1 LKYRVASA
9 IVVAV
14 PYEPAEA
21 ILLAEVDDLRRATH
35 ASSEWRTGSLTAA
48 ATLTARFYRRRSSS
62 LGMVPKYRRYWLLW
76 LAITFGAFAVPAIA
90 PAGAKAAGAWLV
102 ISVGYAVAAAIARSA
117 RLAALSVMLGGASAV
132 LVSVSATTATGD
144 VVCGLILIAGGLA
157 ARRADH
163 VP

>member
-1 LKYRVASA
+1 MVSFGM
-9 IVVAV
+9 VAV
-14 PYEPAEA
+14 GGA
-21 ILLAEVDDLRRATH
+21 VATLGPGFIQI
-35 ASSEWRTGSLTAA
+35 AWWTGSLTAA
-48 ATLTARFYRRRSSS
+48 ATLTARFYRRRSTS

-76 LAITFGAFAVPAIA
+76 LAITFGAFVVPAIA
-90 PAGAKAAGAWLV
+90 PAGAKAAVAWLV

-144 VVCGLILIAGGLA
+144 VVCGLILIVGGLA